1 LLLST
6 TLYAGVSFDN
16 AMALRRSQADED
28 IVAHRKI
35 LVRMGV
41 HAQRMCSDA
50 DPIIC
55 MAAHSEFSNDLASE
69 LIDAAVKRKPGE
81 RNVFRTDRNSHGP
94 ETSPFFAQ
102 IIRRYAQTYV
112 QFREDLDETGES
124 RISPDFSAEEVGL
137 TDERGYTQH
146 LKKGVSSYL
155 KGTSIS
161 VASCS
166 FVNGM
171 AMYLKLTASAIAR
184 SRPSIRS
191 GKTFFFG

>member
-1 LLLST
+1 MFSGRIEIPT
-6 TLYAGVSFDN
+6 V
-16 AMALRRSQADED
+16 RR
-28 IVAHRKI
+28 
-35 LVRMGV
+35 L
-41 HAQRMCSDA
+41 
-50 DPIIC
+50 
-55 MAAHSEFSNDLASE
+55 
-69 LIDAAVKRKPGE
+69 
-81 RNVFRTDRNSHGP
+81 
-94 ETSPFFAQ
+94 PFFAQ

-112 QFREDLDETGES
+112 QFREHLGETGES
-124 RISPDFSAEEVGL
+124 RISRDFSAEEVGL

-166 FVNGM
+166 FVNGR